1 MMTLENVWGLTRNE
15 SETEATQSNHEN
27 HFNAS
32 ERDFEDKHC
41 LKSFHALKNTQQI
54 QISL

>member
-54 QISL
+54 QFSL